1 MAAKAIPISED
12 MFAHASVK
20 EIRFTIQLNESAL
33 AKGFCE
39 SGYFKG
45 RADEMR
51 ERIRIAKDELQRRS
65 LPERAGK

>member
-1 MAAKAIPISED
+1 MAAKPIPVSED
-12 MFAHASVK
+12 MFANASVK

-51 ERIRIAKDELQRRS
+51 ERVRIAKDELRRRG
-65 LPERAGK
+65 LPESVKK